1 MSYTED
7 EYIEKA
13 ASIINDKDLEP
24 FASFFLQAI
33 KPVAFVSGELA
44 MFFYSPLL
52 LMLDNVG
59 YEFLET
65 FQKRENIDRLL
76 KQIEELSKEKEKEQK
91 RKSENDPDIF
101 DKLQFKIKKLF
112 KR

>member
-1 MSYTED
+1 MSYTEN

-13 ASIINDKDLEP
+13 ASIINDKDLEE
-24 FASFFLQAI
+24 FASLFLQTI
-33 KPVAFVSGELA
+33 KPVAFISGELA

-76 KQIEELSKEKEKEQK
+76 EKINELSKEKEKD
-91 RKSENDPDIF
+91 RKLRSENEPDLF
-101 DKLQFKIKKLF
+101 DKLQFKIKEFL